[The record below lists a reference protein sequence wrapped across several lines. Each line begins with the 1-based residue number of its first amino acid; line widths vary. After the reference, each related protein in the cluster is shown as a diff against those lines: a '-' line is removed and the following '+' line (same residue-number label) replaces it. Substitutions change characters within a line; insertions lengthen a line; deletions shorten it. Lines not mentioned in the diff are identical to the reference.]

1 MIKGNVHLVSQL
13 LQRVYGINASSW
25 TGILVDAQ
33 PLLTWLNTTDG
44 QSVVGGLP
52 ASAQDRATI
61 LAVPTTV
68 NATFD
73 YIAAFLDS
81 VQRRQL
87 TPLYH
92 RGKELVCCDVRGAAY
107 MLWISWTAA
116 GSACLVLAALLTLRG
131 TRLVVWDV

>member
-1 MIKGNVHLVSQL
+1 M
-13 LQRVYGINASSW
+13 
-25 TGILVDAQ
+25 DAQ

-44 QSVVGGLP
+44 QTAVADLP
-52 ASAQDRATI
+52 VSAQDRAAI
-61 LAVPTTV
+61 LAVPTVV
-68 NATFD
+68 NSTFD

-81 VQRRQL
+81 VQRRHW

-92 RGKELVCCDVRGAAY
+92 GTKELVCCDVRGAAY
-107 MLWISWTAA
+107 MLWIAWTAS